1 MVDSLKA
8 DVRINIENEDE
19 RNTLKNQIFSR
30 LHLWVNRFSENLGKV
45 LDKIGVKSKIKKLI
59 RSL

>member
-1 MVDSLKA
+1 MFSNFKQEYIDLYLF
-8 DVRINIENEDE
+8 
-19 RNTLKNQIFSR
+19 RNTLKNQIFPR
-30 LHLWVNRFSENLGKV
+30 LHLRVNQFSENLGKV